1 MAVIVAGM
9 YVPKCCNE
17 CYLAAGYGCEIKC
30 QIMTTK
36 EMESKPDDCPVK
48 SMDGLIDAIK
58 TGEALRCKDTAGN
71 IFTLNDHIFDIIKE
85 YCEEW
90 EGRK

>member
-1 MAVIVAGM
+1 MAVIVTGM
-9 YVPKCCNE
+9 YTPENCKN
-17 CYLAAGYGCEIKC
+17 CYLGCGYGCEIKGK
-30 QIMTTK
+30 IMTTK

-85 YCEEW
+85 YCEEQD
-90 EGRK
+90 